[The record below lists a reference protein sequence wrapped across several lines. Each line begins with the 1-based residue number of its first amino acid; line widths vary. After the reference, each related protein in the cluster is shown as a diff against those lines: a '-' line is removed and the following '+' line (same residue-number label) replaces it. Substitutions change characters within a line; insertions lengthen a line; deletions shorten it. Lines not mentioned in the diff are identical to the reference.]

1 MNGKDLMQALNDID
15 ERYIEEALPWS
26 AAVKKERHPV
36 WALAAGLALCLG
48 LGAGAALLFGGPLL
62 TSGDPGPEVTTLEN
76 AATGE
81 ARAAEQEAPEVPIP
95 HLEFAVSDSGIGAS
109 VGGVYAA
116 GEGTQREL
124 TLDELSSLREQPG
137 LSWMGGY
144 YLTGGALFDENG
156 ATLQV
161 MVAGYDPSIV
171 DESLETF
178 PVTESPAFTLVL
190 GKEGESGLPNAIED
204 QLFFLEEPNNT
215 VEGVGVRAAQ
225 FPYQDSYIDPVSGES
240 TQVDSTLYCTGCT
253 LDGASVGLMAI
264 ADGTALT
271 EEEAQ
276 RLAEVAAG
284 YGVHYGLSLEGLSAE
299 PKGKDTPNVNY
310 GDSYH
315 LTVLGPLGSRAPL
328 DFAAY
333 TVETQEEYGSYEE
346 FLQAM
351 EEDFNLG
358 RWPEGFAE
366 GSTNRELTQEEMQS
380 IWGGQL
386 PWQENLPLAGWA
398 VFDPSGDLEGVYLYG
413 ADEGSQEIGSRFL
426 VVLRPGPLN
435 WEALRRRELSYDII
449 QKPNNQ
455 VNGQDVY
462 AVTTALDQFYE
473 DGAGERVDLGDNI
486 TYQASFQK
494 GEDPMTVTVYGYA
507 QGAPG
512 DDPTPEE
519 RQAEALARDEAQALV
534 ETVVGRSLYGPL
546 SLEGIAGGADS
557 APQEEST
564 SSQTESAVS
573 SEIEENESTEGGL
586 NYLDVSFN
594 TSEYIPYMEE
604 QTQLYQHY
612 AEAEQ
617 RGETWSV
624 SRGLEEDELNF
635 LLDQDFLPNQEDFA
649 ILEGGATL
657 DWMEEPLWVELS
669 GFPTQETRS
678 SGISAFTLYL
688 SKGDVPVSEAKYLS
702 TLFPEPNNT
711 LEGVDIYAFRWEEET
726 SLSQFSTPAEGQ
738 PYIPPVYDR
747 DDSVLLALAFQK
759 EDVGV
764 AMTVRCDK
772 WGFASEEEAQDFALS
787 LAKNIITQGV
797 IPMEND
803 MQILSLPE
811 N

>member
-109 VGGVYAA
+109 VGGVYA
-116 GEGTQREL
+116 EGVIQRAL

-137 LSWMGGY
+137 LSWMGDY
-144 YLTGGALFDENG
+144 YLTGTALFDGNG
-156 ATLQV
+156 GTLQV

-178 PVTESPAFTLVL
+178 PVEKTPAFLLAL
-190 GKEGESGLPNAIED
+190 GQEDLPTQIEE
-204 QLFFLEEPNNT
+204 QLAFLGEPNNT

-225 FPYQDSYIDPVSGES
+225 FPYQGGYIDPVSGES
-240 TQVDSTLYCTGCT
+240 TQVDSTLYCTGYT
-253 LDGASVGLMAI
+253 LDGASVGLMAVGG
-264 ADGTALT
+264 DTLT

-276 RLAEVAAG
+276 HLAEVAAG
-284 YGVHYGLSLEGLSAE
+284 YGVYHGLSLEGISAE
-299 PKGKDTPNVNY
+299 PKGNDTPNVNY

-328 DFAAY
+328 DFAPY

-366 GSTNRELTQEEMQS
+366 GSTNRELTQEEIQS

-386 PWQENLPLAGWA
+386 PWAESLPLAGWA
-398 VFDPSGDLEGVYLYG
+398 VFGPSGDLEGVYLYG
-413 ADEGSQEIGSRFL
+413 ADENSQEIGSRFL
-426 VVLRPGPLN
+426 VTLQPGPLD
-435 WEALRRRELSYDII
+435 WEALRLRELSYDII
-449 QKPNNQ
+449 QEPNNQ

-462 AVTTALDQFYE
+462 AVTTALDRFYE
-473 DGAGERVDLGDNI
+473 DDAGERVDLGNHI
-486 TYQASFQK
+486 TYQASFQT
-494 GEDPMTVTVYGYA
+494 DSLAVTVYGYA
-507 QGAPG
+507 QGAAG

-519 RQAEALARDEAQALV
+519 QMAEALARDEAQALV
-534 ETVVGRSLYGPL
+534 ETVTGRSLYGPL

-557 APQEEST
+557 SPFSQEESAA
-564 SSQTESAVS
+564 SSQAESAVP
-573 SEIEENESTEGGL
+573 SEIEENESSEGGL

-594 TSEYIPYMEE
+594 TSEYITYMNE
-604 QTQLYQHY
+604 QTHLYQHY

-617 RGETWSV
+617 RGEPWLG

-635 LLDQDFLPNQEDFA
+635 LLNQDFLPNQEDFA

-678 SGISAFTLYL
+678 TGINAFTLYL
-688 SKGDVPVSEAKYLS
+688 AEGDIPVARAKYLS

-759 EDVGV
+759 EDIGV

-787 LAKNIITQGV
+787 LAENIITQEV
-797 IPMEND
+797 TPMEND
-803 MQILSLPE
+803 MQVLSLPE

>member
-178 PVTESPAFTLVL
+178 PVEKTPAFLLAL
-190 GKEGESGLPNAIED
+190 GQEDLPTQIEE
-204 QLFFLEEPNNT
+204 QLAFLGEPNNT

-225 FPYQDSYIDPVSGES
+225 FPYQGGYIDPVSRES
-240 TQVDSTLYCTGCT
+240 TQVDSTLYCTGYT
-253 LDGASVGLMAI
+253 LDGASVGLMAVGG
-264 ADGTALT
+264 DTLT

-276 RLAEVAAG
+276 HLAEVAAG
-284 YGVHYGLSLEGLSAE
+284 YGVYHGLSLEGISAE

-398 VFDPSGDLEGVYLYG
+398 VFDPAGDLEGVYLYG

-426 VVLRPGPLN
+426 VTLQPGPLD

-449 QKPNNQ
+449 QEPNNQ
-455 VNGQDVY
+455 VNGQNAY

-473 DGAGERVDLGDNI
+473 DDAGERVDLGDHI

-494 GEDPMTVTVYGYA
+494 DSLAVTVYGYA
-507 QGAPG
+507 QGAAG
-512 DDPTPEE
+512 DTPTPEE
-519 RQAEALARDEAQALV
+519 QQAEALARDEAQALV

-564 SSQTESAVS
+564 SSQAESAVS

-657 DWMEEPLWVELS
+657 DSMEEPLWVELS

-678 SGISAFTLYL
+678 TGISAFTLYL
-688 SKGDVPVSEAKYLS
+688 AKGDIPVSRAKYLS

-726 SLSQFSTPAEGQ
+726 NFSQFSTPAEGQ
-738 PYIPPVYDR
+738 PYIPPVYDH
-747 DDSVLLALAFQK
+747 DDSVLFALAFQK
-759 EDVGV
+759 EDIGV

-772 WGFASEEEAQDFALS
+772 WGFASEEEAKDFALS
-787 LAKNIITQGV
+787 LAENIITQEV

-803 MQILSLPE
+803 MQVLSLPE

>member
-95 HLEFAVSDSGIGAS
+95 DLEFAVNDTGIGRAT
-109 VGGVYAA
+109 GGVYAA

-144 YLTGGALFDENG
+144 YLTGGALFHETGD
-156 ATLQV
+156 LMQV
-161 MVAGYDPSIV
+161 WVIGYSPSAV

-413 ADEGSQEIGSRFL
+413 ADENSQEIGSRFL
-426 VVLRPGPLN
+426 VTLQPGPLD
-435 WEALRRRELSYDII
+435 WEALRLRELSYDII
-449 QKPNNQ
+449 QEPNNQ
-455 VNGQDVY
+455 VNGQNVY

-473 DGAGERVDLGDNI
+473 DDAGERVDLGDHI
-486 TYQASFQK
+486 TYQASFQT
-494 GEDPMTVTVYGYA
+494 DSLAVTVYGYA
-507 QGAPG
+507 QGAAG
-512 DDPTPEE
+512 DAPTPEE
-519 RQAEALARDEAQALV
+519 QQAEALARDEAQALV

-564 SSQTESAVS
+564 SSQAESAVP

-678 SGISAFTLYL
+678 TGISAFTLYL
-688 SKGDVPVSEAKYLS
+688 AKGDIPVSRAKYLS

-726 SLSQFSTPAEGQ
+726 NFSQFSTPAEGQ
-738 PYIPPVYDR
+738 PYIPPVYDH
-747 DDSVLLALAFQK
+747 DDSVLFALAFQK
-759 EDVGV
+759 EDIGV

-787 LAKNIITQGV
+787 LAENIITQEV

-803 MQILSLPE
+803 MQVLSLPE

>member
-76 AATGE
+76 AASGE

-95 HLEFAVSDSGIGAS
+95 HLEFAVNDTGIGQGT
-109 VGGVYAA
+109 GGVYA
-116 GEGTQREL
+116 EGVTQREL

-137 LSWMGGY
+137 LSWMGDY
-144 YLTGGALFDENG
+144 YLTGTALFDENG
-156 ATLQV
+156 GTLQV

-178 PVTESPAFTLVL
+178 PVEKTPAFLLAL
-190 GKEGESGLPNAIED
+190 GQEDLPTQIEE
-204 QLFFLEEPNNT
+204 QLAFLGEPNNT

-225 FPYQDSYIDPVSGES
+225 FPYQGGYIDPVSRES
-240 TQVDSTLYCTGCT
+240 TQVDSTLYCTGYT
-253 LDGASVGLMAI
+253 LDGASVGLMAVGG
-264 ADGTALT
+264 DTLT

-276 RLAEVAAG
+276 HLAEVAAG
-284 YGVHYGLSLEGLSAE
+284 YGVYHGLSLEGISAE

-328 DFAAY
+328 DFAPY

-426 VVLRPGPLN
+426 VVLRPGPLD

-473 DGAGERVDLGDNI
+473 DDAGERVDLGDHI
-486 TYQASFQK
+486 VYQASFQK
-494 GEDPMTVTVYGYA
+494 DSLAVTVYGYA
-507 QGAPG
+507 QGAAG

-519 RQAEALARDEAQALV
+519 QTAEALARDKAQALV
-534 ETVVGRSLYGPL
+534 ETVTGRSLYGPL

-669 GFPTQETRS
+669 GSPTQETRS
-678 SGISAFTLYL
+678 TGISAFTLYL
-688 SKGDVPVSEAKYLS
+688 AKGDIPVSRAKYLS

-726 SLSQFSTPAEGQ
+726 NFSQFSTPAEGQ
-738 PYIPPVYDR
+738 PYIPPVYDH
-747 DDSVLLALAFQK
+747 DDSVLFALAFQK
-759 EDVGV
+759 EDIGV

-787 LAKNIITQGV
+787 LAENIITQEV

-803 MQILSLPE
+803 MQVLSLPE

>member
-76 AATGE
+76 AAGE
-81 ARAAEQEAPEVPIP
+81 ARAEQEAPEVPIP
-95 HLEFAVSDSGIGAS
+95 RLEFAVNDTGIGRAT
-109 VGGVYAA
+109 GGVYAA

-144 YLTGGALFDENG
+144 YLTGGALFHETGD
-156 ATLQV
+156 LMQV
-161 MVAGYDPSIV
+161 WVIGYSPSAV

-215 VEGVGVRAAQ
+215 VEGVGVRAAR
-225 FPYQDSYIDPVSGES
+225 SEEEGVYIDPVSGES
-240 TQVDSTLYCTGCT
+240 RSAQVTLYCTGCT

-276 RLAEVAAG
+276 HLAEVAAG
-284 YGVHYGLSLEGLSAE
+284 YGVYHGLSLEDISAE
-299 PKGKDTPNVNY
+299 PKGKDAPNVNY

-328 DFAAY
+328 DFAPY
-333 TVETQEEYGSYEE
+333 TAETQEEYGSYEE

-413 ADEGSQEIGSRFL
+413 ADENSQEIGSRFL
-426 VVLRPGPLN
+426 VTLQPGPLD
-435 WEALRRRELSYDII
+435 WEALRLRELSYDII
-449 QKPNNQ
+449 QEPNNQ
-455 VNGQDVY
+455 VNGQNVY

-473 DGAGERVDLGDNI
+473 DDAGERVDLGDHI
-486 TYQASFQK
+486 TYQASFQT
-494 GEDPMTVTVYGYA
+494 DSLAVTVYGYA
-507 QGAPG
+507 QGAAG
-512 DDPTPEE
+512 DAPTPEE
-519 RQAEALARDEAQALV
+519 QQAEALARDEAQALV

-564 SSQTESAVS
+564 SSQAESAVS

-669 GFPTQETRS
+669 GSPTQETRS
-678 SGISAFTLYL
+678 TGISAFTLYL
-688 SKGDVPVSEAKYLS
+688 AKGDIPVSRAKYLS

-726 SLSQFSTPAEGQ
+726 NFSQFSTPAEGQ
-738 PYIPPVYDR
+738 PYIPPVYDH
-747 DDSVLLALAFQK
+747 DDSVLFALAFQK
-759 EDVGV
+759 EDIGV

-787 LAKNIITQGV
+787 LAENIITQEV

-803 MQILSLPE
+803 MQVLSLPE

>member
-95 HLEFAVSDSGIGAS
+95 DLEFAVNDTGIGRAT
-109 VGGVYAA
+109 GGVYAA

-144 YLTGGALFDENG
+144 YLTGTALFDENG
-156 ATLQV
+156 GTLQV

-190 GKEGESGLPNAIED
+190 GKEGESGLSNAIED

-215 VEGVGVRAAQ
+215 VEGVGVRAAR
-225 FPYQDSYIDPVSGES
+225 SEEEGVYIDPVSGES
-240 TQVDSTLYCTGCT
+240 RSAQVTLYCTGCT

-299 PKGKDTPNVNY
+299 PKGKDAPNVNY

-426 VVLRPGPLN
+426 VVLRPGPLD

-455 VNGQDVY
+455 VNGQNVY

-473 DGAGERVDLGDNI
+473 DDAGERVDLGDHI
-486 TYQASFQK
+486 TYQASFQT
-494 GEDPMTVTVYGYA
+494 DSLAVTVYGYA
-507 QGAPG
+507 QGAAG
-512 DDPTPEE
+512 DAPTPEE
-519 RQAEALARDEAQALV
+519 QQAEALARDEAQALV

-657 DWMEEPLWVELS
+657 DSMEEPLWVELS

-678 SGISAFTLYL
+678 TGISAFTLYL
-688 SKGDVPVSEAKYLS
+688 AKGDIPVSRAKYLS

-726 SLSQFSTPAEGQ
+726 NFSQFSTPAEGQ
-738 PYIPPVYDR
+738 PYIPPVYDH
-747 DDSVLLALAFQK
+747 DDSVLFALAFQK
-759 EDVGV
+759 EDIGV

-772 WGFASEEEAQDFALS
+772 WGFASEEEAKDFALS
-787 LAKNIITQGV
+787 LAENIITQEV

-803 MQILSLPE
+803 MQALSLPE

>member
-81 ARAAEQEAPEVPIP
+81 VRAAEQEAPEVPIP
-95 HLEFAVSDSGIGAS
+95 HLEFAVSDSGIGAAL
-109 VGGVYAA
+109 GGVYA
-116 GEGTQREL
+116 EGVIQRAL
-124 TLDELSSLREQPG
+124 TLDELSSLRDQPG
-137 LSWMGGY
+137 LSWMGDY
-144 YLTGGALFDENG
+144 YLTGTALFDENG
-156 ATLQV
+156 GTLQV

-178 PVTESPAFTLVL
+178 PVEKTPAFLLAL
-190 GKEGESGLPNAIED
+190 GQEDLPTQIEE
-204 QLFFLEEPNNT
+204 QLAFLGEPNNT
-215 VEGVGVRAAQ
+215 MEGVGVRAAR
-225 FPYQDSYIDPVSGES
+225 SEEEGVYIDPVSGES
-240 TQVDSTLYCTGCT
+240 RSAQVTLYCTGYT

-284 YGVHYGLSLEGLSAE
+284 YGVHYGLSLEGISAE
-299 PKGKDTPNVNY
+299 PKGKDAPNVNY

-455 VNGQDVY
+455 VNGQNVY

-473 DGAGERVDLGDNI
+473 DDAGERVDLGDHI
-486 TYQASFQK
+486 TYQASFQT
-494 GEDPMTVTVYGYA
+494 DSLAVTVYGYA

-564 SSQTESAVS
+564 SSQAESAVS

-678 SGISAFTLYL
+678 TGISAFTLYL
-688 SKGDVPVSEAKYLS
+688 AKGDIPVSRAKYLS

-726 SLSQFSTPAEGQ
+726 NFSQFSTPAEGQ
-738 PYIPPVYDR
+738 PYIPPVYDH
-747 DDSVLLALAFQK
+747 DDSVLFALAFQK
-759 EDVGV
+759 EDIGV

-787 LAKNIITQGV
+787 LAENIITQEV

-803 MQILSLPE
+803 MQVLSLPE

>member
-76 AATGE
+76 AAGE
-81 ARAAEQEAPEVPIP
+81 ARAEQEAPEVPIP
-95 HLEFAVSDSGIGAS
+95 DLEFAVNDTGIGRAT
-109 VGGVYAA
+109 GGVYAA

-144 YLTGGALFDENG
+144 YLTGGALFHETGD
-156 ATLQV
+156 LMQV
-161 MVAGYDPSIV
+161 WVIGYSPSAV

-215 VEGVGVRAAQ
+215 VEGVGVRAAR
-225 FPYQDSYIDPVSGES
+225 SEEEGVYIDPVSGES
-240 TQVDSTLYCTGCT
+240 RSAQVTLYCTGCT

-276 RLAEVAAG
+276 HLAEVAAG
-284 YGVHYGLSLEGLSAE
+284 YGVYHGLSLEDISAE
-299 PKGKDTPNVNY
+299 PKGKDAPNVNY

-328 DFAAY
+328 DFAPY

-426 VVLRPGPLN
+426 VVLRPGPLD

-473 DGAGERVDLGDNI
+473 DGAGERVDLGDHI
-486 TYQASFQK
+486 VYQASFQT
-494 GEDPMTVTVYGYA
+494 DSLAVTVYGYA
-507 QGAPG
+507 QGAAG
-512 DDPTPEE
+512 DTPTPEE
-519 RQAEALARDEAQALV
+519 QTAEALARDEAQALV

-678 SGISAFTLYL
+678 TGISAFTLYL
-688 SKGDVPVSEAKYLS
+688 AKGDIPVSRAKYLS

-726 SLSQFSTPAEGQ
+726 NFSQFSTPAEGQ
-738 PYIPPVYDR
+738 PYIPPVYDH
-747 DDSVLLALAFQK
+747 DDSVLFALAFQK
-759 EDVGV
+759 EDIGV

-787 LAKNIITQGV
+787 LAENIITQEV

-803 MQILSLPE
+803 MQVLSLPE

>member
-48 LGAGAALLFGGPLL
+48 LGAGAALVFGGPLL

-81 ARAAEQEAPEVPIP
+81 ARAEQEAPEVPIP

-144 YLTGGALFDENG
+144 YLTGTALFDENG
-156 ATLQV
+156 GTLQV

-225 FPYQDSYIDPVSGES
+225 FPYQGGYIDPVSGE
-240 TQVDSTLYCTGCT
+240 TIQVDSTLYCTGYT
-253 LDGASVGLMAI
+253 LDGANVGLMAVGG
-264 ADGTALT
+264 DTLT

-276 RLAEVAAG
+276 HLAEVAAG
-284 YGVHYGLSLEGLSAE
+284 YGVYHGLSLEGISAE

-315 LTVLGPLGSRAPL
+315 LTVLAPL
-328 DFAAY
+328 D
-333 TVETQEEYGSYEE
+333 
-346 FLQAM
+346 
-351 EEDFNLG
+351 
-358 RWPEGFAE
+358 
-366 GSTNRELTQEEMQS
+366 
-380 IWGGQL
+380 I
-386 PWQENLPLAGWA
+386 
-398 VFDPSGDLEGVYLYG
+398 
-413 ADEGSQEIGSRFL
+413 
-426 VVLRPGPLN
+426 
-435 WEALRRRELSYDII
+435 
-449 QKPNNQ
+449 
-455 VNGQDVY
+455 
-462 AVTTALDQFYE
+462 
-473 DGAGERVDLGDNI
+473 
-486 TYQASFQK
+486 
-494 GEDPMTVTVYGYA
+494 
-507 QGAPG
+507 
-512 DDPTPEE
+512 
-519 RQAEALARDEAQALV
+519 
-534 ETVVGRSLYGPL
+534 
-546 SLEGIAGGADS
+546 
-557 APQEEST
+557 PQEEST

-669 GFPTQETRS
+669 GFPTQATRS

-711 LEGVDIYAFRWEEET
+711 LEGVDIYAFRWEEAVSYHVFT
-726 SLSQFSTPAEGQ
+726 DYTTDYPYPHPTPFH
-738 PYIPPVYDR
+738 
-747 DDSVLLALAFQK
+747 DSDQSVEFGLAFQK
-759 EDVGV
+759 EDIGV

-772 WGFASEEEAQDFALS
+772 WGFASEEEAKDFALS
-787 LAKNIITQGV
+787 LAENIITQEV

-803 MQILSLPE
+803 MQVLSLPE

>member
-48 LGAGAALLFGGPLL
+48 LGAGAALLFGGSLL

-109 VGGVYAA
+109 VGGVYA
-116 GEGTQREL
+116 EGVIQRAL

-137 LSWMGGY
+137 LSWMGDY
-144 YLTGGALFDENG
+144 YLTGTALFDENG

-178 PVTESPAFTLVL
+178 PVEKIPAFLLAL
-190 GKEGESGLPNAIED
+190 GQEDLPTQIEE
-204 QLFFLEEPNNT
+204 QLAFLEEPNNT
-215 VEGVGVRAAQ
+215 VEGVGVRAAR
-225 FPYQDSYIDPVSGES
+225 SEEEGVYIDPVSGES
-240 TQVDSTLYCTGCT
+240 RSAQVTLYCTGCT

-284 YGVHYGLSLEGLSAE
+284 YGVHYGLSLEGISAE
-299 PKGKDTPNVNY
+299 PKGSDAPNVNY

-426 VVLRPGPLN
+426 VVLRPGPLD

-473 DGAGERVDLGDNI
+473 DGAGEQVDLGDHI

-494 GEDPMTVTVYGYA
+494 DSLAVTVYGYA
-507 QGAPG
+507 QGAAG

-519 RQAEALARDEAQALV
+519 QTAEALARDKAQALV

-711 LEGVDIYAFRWEEET
+711 LEGVDIYAFRWEEAVSYHVFT
-726 SLSQFSTPAEGQ
+726 DYTTDYPYPHPTPFH
-738 PYIPPVYDR
+738 
-747 DDSVLLALAFQK
+747 DSDQSVEFGLAFQK
-759 EDVGV
+759 EDIGV

-772 WGFASEEEAQDFALS
+772 WGFASEEEAKDFALS
-787 LAKNIITQGV
+787 LAENIITQEV

-803 MQILSLPE
+803 MQVLSLPE

>member
-95 HLEFAVSDSGIGAS
+95 HLEFAVNDTGIGQGT
-109 VGGVYAA
+109 GGVYA
-116 GEGTQREL
+116 EGVTQREL

-178 PVTESPAFTLVL
+178 PVEKTPAFLLAL
-190 GKEGESGLPNAIED
+190 GQEDLPTQIEE
-204 QLFFLEEPNNT
+204 QLAFLGEPNNT

-426 VVLRPGPLN
+426 VVLRPGPLD

-449 QKPNNQ
+449 QEPNNQ
-455 VNGQDVY
+455 VNGQNVY

-473 DGAGERVDLGDNI
+473 EDAGERVDLGDHI

-494 GEDPMTVTVYGYA
+494 DSLAVTVYGYA
-507 QGAPG
+507 QGAAG
-512 DDPTPEE
+512 DAPTPEE
-519 RQAEALARDEAQALV
+519 QQAEALARDEAQALV

-678 SGISAFTLYL
+678 TGISAFTLYL
-688 SKGDVPVSEAKYLS
+688 AKGDIPVSRAKYLS

-726 SLSQFSTPAEGQ
+726 NFSQFSTPAEGQ
-738 PYIPPVYDR
+738 PYIPPVYDH
-747 DDSVLLALAFQK
+747 DDSVLFALAFQK
-759 EDVGV
+759 EDIGV

-787 LAKNIITQGV
+787 LAENIITQEV

-803 MQILSLPE
+803 MQVLSLPE

>member
-109 VGGVYAA
+109 VGGVYA
-116 GEGTQREL
+116 EGVIQRAL

-137 LSWMGGY
+137 LSWMGDY
-144 YLTGGALFDENG
+144 YLTGTALFDENG

-178 PVTESPAFTLVL
+178 PVEKIPAFLLAL
-190 GKEGESGLPNAIED
+190 GQEDLPTQIEE
-204 QLFFLEEPNNT
+204 QLAFLEEPNNT

-426 VVLRPGPLN
+426 VVLRPGPLD

-473 DGAGERVDLGDNI
+473 DDAGERADLGDHI
-486 TYQASFQK
+486 TYQASFQT
-494 GEDPMTVTVYGYA
+494 DSLAVTVYGYA
-507 QGAPG
+507 QGAAG
-512 DDPTPEE
+512 DAPTPEE
-519 RQAEALARDEAQALV
+519 QQAEALARDKAQALV
-534 ETVVGRSLYGPL
+534 ETVTGRSLYGPL
-546 SLEGIAGGADS
+546 SLEGIAGGGLPS
-557 APQEEST
+557 LSQEEST
-564 SSQTESAVS
+564 SSQPESAVS

-617 RGETWSV
+617 RRETWSV

-711 LEGVDIYAFRWEEET
+711 LEGVDIYAFRWEEAVSYHVFT
-726 SLSQFSTPAEGQ
+726 DYTTDYPYPHPTPFH
-738 PYIPPVYDR
+738 
-747 DDSVLLALAFQK
+747 DSDQSVEFGLAFQK
-759 EDVGV
+759 EDIGV

-772 WGFASEEEAQDFALS
+772 WGFASEEEAKDFALS
-787 LAKNIITQGV
+787 LAENIITQEV

-803 MQILSLPE
+803 MQVLSLPE

>member
-62 TSGDPGPEVTTLEN
+62 ASGDPGPETTTLEN

-109 VGGVYAA
+109 VGGVYA
-116 GEGTQREL
+116 EGVIQRAL

-137 LSWMGGY
+137 LSWMGDY
-144 YLTGGALFDENG
+144 YLTGTALFDENG

-178 PVTESPAFTLVL
+178 PVEKIPAFLLAL
-190 GKEGESGLPNAIED
+190 GQEDLPTQIEE
-204 QLFFLEEPNNT
+204 QLAFLEEPNNT
-215 VEGVGVRAAQ
+215 VEGVGVRAAR
-225 FPYQDSYIDPVSGES
+225 SEEEGVYIDPVSGES
-240 TQVDSTLYCTGCT
+240 RSAQVTLYCTGCT

-284 YGVHYGLSLEGLSAE
+284 YGVHYGLSLEGISAE
-299 PKGKDTPNVNY
+299 PKGKDAPNVNY

-328 DFAAY
+328 DFAPY
-333 TVETQEEYGSYEE
+333 TAETQEEYGSYEE

-413 ADEGSQEIGSRFL
+413 ADENSQEIGSRFL
-426 VVLRPGPLN
+426 VTLQPGPLD
-435 WEALRRRELSYDII
+435 WEALRLRELSYDII
-449 QKPNNQ
+449 QEPNNQ
-455 VNGQDVY
+455 VNGQNVY

-473 DGAGERVDLGDNI
+473 DDAGERVDLGDHI
-486 TYQASFQK
+486 TYQASFQT
-494 GEDPMTVTVYGYA
+494 DSLAVTVYGYA
-507 QGAPG
+507 QGAAG
-512 DDPTPEE
+512 DAPTPEE
-519 RQAEALARDEAQALV
+519 QQAEALARDEAQALV

-564 SSQTESAVS
+564 SSQAESAVS

-711 LEGVDIYAFRWEEET
+711 LEGVDIYAFRWEEAVSYHVFT
-726 SLSQFSTPAEGQ
+726 DYTTDYPYPHPTPFH
-738 PYIPPVYDR
+738 
-747 DDSVLLALAFQK
+747 DSDQSVEFGLAFQK
-759 EDVGV
+759 EDIGV

-787 LAKNIITQGV
+787 LAENIITQEV

-803 MQILSLPE
+803 MQVLSLPE

>member
-81 ARAAEQEAPEVPIP
+81 VRAAEQEAPEVPIP
-95 HLEFAVSDSGIGAS
+95 DLEFAVNDTGIGRAT
-109 VGGVYAA
+109 GGVYAA

-144 YLTGGALFDENG
+144 YLTGTALFDENG
-156 ATLQV
+156 GTLQV

-215 VEGVGVRAAQ
+215 VEGVGVRAAR
-225 FPYQDSYIDPVSGES
+225 SEEEGVYIDPVSGES
-240 TQVDSTLYCTGCT
+240 RSAQVTLYCTGCT

-299 PKGKDTPNVNY
+299 PKGKDAPNVNY

-426 VVLRPGPLN
+426 VVLRPGPLD

-473 DGAGERVDLGDNI
+473 DDAGERVDLGDHI
-486 TYQASFQK
+486 TYQASFQT
-494 GEDPMTVTVYGYA
+494 DSLAVTVYGYA
-507 QGAPG
+507 QGAAG
-512 DDPTPEE
+512 DAPTPEE
-519 RQAEALARDEAQALV
+519 QQAEALARDEAQALV

-617 RGETWSV
+617 RGEPWLG

-669 GFPTQETRS
+669 GFTTQETRS
-678 SGISAFTLYL
+678 TGINAFTLYL
-688 SKGDVPVSEAKYLS
+688 SKGDIPVARAKYLS

-787 LAKNIITQGV
+787 LAENIITQEV

>member
-95 HLEFAVSDSGIGAS
+95 DLEFAVNDTGIGRAT
-109 VGGVYAA
+109 GGVYAA

-144 YLTGGALFDENG
+144 YLTGTALFDENG

-178 PVTESPAFTLVL
+178 PVEKIPAFLLAL
-190 GKEGESGLPNAIED
+190 GQEDLPTQIEE
-204 QLFFLEEPNNT
+204 QLAFLEEPNNT

-299 PKGKDTPNVNY
+299 PKGKDAPNVNY

-426 VVLRPGPLN
+426 VVLRPGPLD

-455 VNGQDVY
+455 VNGQNVY

-473 DGAGERVDLGDNI
+473 DDAGERVDLGDHI
-486 TYQASFQK
+486 TYQASFQT
-494 GEDPMTVTVYGYA
+494 DSLAVTVYGYA
-507 QGAPG
+507 QGAAG
-512 DDPTPEE
+512 DAPTPEE
-519 RQAEALARDEAQALV
+519 QQAEALARDEAQALV

-657 DWMEEPLWVELS
+657 DSMEEPLWVELS

-678 SGISAFTLYL
+678 TGISAFTLYL
-688 SKGDVPVSEAKYLS
+688 AKGDIPVSRAKYLS

-726 SLSQFSTPAEGQ
+726 NFSQFSTPAEGQ
-738 PYIPPVYDR
+738 PYIPPVYDH
-747 DDSVLLALAFQK
+747 DDSVLFALAFQK
-759 EDVGV
+759 EDIGV

-787 LAKNIITQGV
+787 LAENIITQEV

-803 MQILSLPE
+803 MQVLSLPE

>member
-95 HLEFAVSDSGIGAS
+95 HLEFAVNDTGIGRAT
-109 VGGVYAA
+109 GGVYAA

-144 YLTGGALFDENG
+144 YLTGGALFHETGD
-156 ATLQV
+156 LMQV
-161 MVAGYDPSIV
+161 WVIGYSPSAV

-426 VVLRPGPLN
+426 VVLRPGPLD

-473 DGAGERVDLGDNI
+473 DGAGERVDLGDHI
-486 TYQASFQK
+486 VYQASFQK
-494 GEDPMTVTVYGYA
+494 DSLAVTVYGYA
-507 QGAPG
+507 QGAAG

-519 RQAEALARDEAQALV
+519 QTAEALARDKAQALV
-534 ETVVGRSLYGPL
+534 ETVTGRSLYGPL
-546 SLEGIAGGADS
+546 SLEGIAGGGLPS
-557 APQEEST
+557 LSQEESS
-564 SSQTESAVS
+564 SSQAESGAP

-586 NYLDVSFN
+586 DYLDVSFN
-594 TSEYIPYMEE
+594 TSEYIAYMNE
-604 QTQLYQHY
+604 QTHLYQHY

-617 RGETWSV
+617 RGEPWLG

-635 LLDQDFLPNQEDFA
+635 LLDQEFLPNQEDFT
-649 ILEGGATL
+649 ILVGGATL

-669 GFPTQETRS
+669 GSPTQETRS
-678 SGISAFTLYL
+678 TGISAFTLYL
-688 SKGDVPVSEAKYLS
+688 AKGDIPVSRAKYLS

-726 SLSQFSTPAEGQ
+726 NFSQFSTPAEGQ
-738 PYIPPVYDR
+738 PYIPPVYDH
-747 DDSVLLALAFQK
+747 DDSVLFALAFQK
-759 EDVGV
+759 EDIGV

-772 WGFASEEEAQDFALS
+772 WGFASEEEAKDFALS
-787 LAKNIITQGV
+787 LAENIITQEV

-803 MQILSLPE
+803 MQVLSLPE

>member
-95 HLEFAVSDSGIGAS
+95 HLEFAVNDTGIGQGT
-109 VGGVYAA
+109 GGVYA
-116 GEGTQREL
+116 EGVTQREL

-144 YLTGGALFDENG
+144 YLTGGALFHETGD
-156 ATLQV
+156 LMQV
-161 MVAGYDPSIV
+161 WVIGYSPSAV

-215 VEGVGVRAAQ
+215 VEGVGVRAAR
-225 FPYQDSYIDPVSGES
+225 SEEEGVYIDPVSGES
-240 TQVDSTLYCTGCT
+240 RSAQVTLYCTGYT
-253 LDGASVGLMAI
+253 LDGTSVGLMAI

-426 VVLRPGPLN
+426 VTLQPGPLD
-435 WEALRRRELSYDII
+435 WEALRLRELSYDII
-449 QKPNNQ
+449 QEPNNQ
-455 VNGQDVY
+455 VNGQNVY
-462 AVTTALDQFYE
+462 AVTTALGQFYE
-473 DGAGERVDLGDNI
+473 DDAGEREDLGDHI

-546 SLEGIAGGADS
+546 SLEGISGGADS

-726 SLSQFSTPAEGQ
+726 NFSQFSTPAEGQ
-738 PYIPPVYDR
+738 PYIPPVYDH
-747 DDSVLLALAFQK
+747 DDSVLFALAFQK
-759 EDVGV
+759 EDIGV

-772 WGFASEEEAQDFALS
+772 WGFASEEEAKDFALS
-787 LAKNIITQGV
+787 LAENIITQEV

-803 MQILSLPE
+803 MQVLSLPE

>member
-15 ERYIEEALPWS
+15 GRYIEEALPWS

-62 TSGDPGPEVTTLEN
+62 TSGDPGPETTTLEN

-95 HLEFAVSDSGIGAS
+95 HLEFAVNDTGIGRAT
-109 VGGVYAA
+109 GGVYA
-116 GEGTQREL
+116 EGVTQREL

-137 LSWMGGY
+137 LSWMGDY
-144 YLTGGALFDENG
+144 YLTGTALFDENG
-156 ATLQV
+156 GTLQV

-190 GKEGESGLPNAIED
+190 GKEGESGLSNAIED

-215 VEGVGVRAAQ
+215 VEGVGVRAAR
-225 FPYQDSYIDPVSGES
+225 SEEEGVYIDPVSGES
-240 TQVDSTLYCTGCT
+240 RSAQVTLYCTGCT

-315 LTVLGPLGSRAPL
+315 LTLLGPLGSRAPL

-426 VVLRPGPLN
+426 VVLRPGPLD

-473 DGAGERVDLGDNI
+473 DGAGERVDLGDHI
-486 TYQASFQK
+486 VYQASFQT
-494 GEDPMTVTVYGYA
+494 DSLAVTVYGYA
-507 QGAPG
+507 QGAAG
-512 DDPTPEE
+512 DTPTPEE
-519 RQAEALARDEAQALV
+519 QTAEALARDEAQALV

-546 SLEGIAGGADS
+546 SLEGIVGGADS

-657 DWMEEPLWVELS
+657 DSMEEPLWVELS

-678 SGISAFTLYL
+678 TGISAFTLYL
-688 SKGDVPVSEAKYLS
+688 AKGDIPVSRAKYLS

-726 SLSQFSTPAEGQ
+726 NFSQFSTPAEGQ
-738 PYIPPVYDR
+738 PYIPPVYDH
-747 DDSVLLALAFQK
+747 DDSVLFALAFQK
-759 EDVGV
+759 EDIGV

-772 WGFASEEEAQDFALS
+772 WGFASEEEAKDFALS
-787 LAKNIITQGV
+787 LAENIITQEV

-803 MQILSLPE
+803 MQVLSLPE

>member
-95 HLEFAVSDSGIGAS
+95 HLEFAVNDTGIGQGT
-109 VGGVYAA
+109 GGVYA
-116 GEGTQREL
+116 EGVTQREL

-137 LSWMGGY
+137 LSWMGDY
-144 YLTGGALFDENG
+144 YLTGTALFDENG

-178 PVTESPAFTLVL
+178 PVGKTPAFLLAL
-190 GKEGESGLPNAIED
+190 GEEDLPTQIED

-284 YGVHYGLSLEGLSAE
+284 YGVYHGLSLEGLSAE

-426 VVLRPGPLN
+426 VVLRPGPLD

-449 QKPNNQ
+449 QEPNNQ
-455 VNGQDVY
+455 VNGQNVY

-473 DGAGERVDLGDNI
+473 EDAGERVDLGDHI

-494 GEDPMTVTVYGYA
+494 DSLAVTVYGYA
-507 QGAPG
+507 QGAAG
-512 DDPTPEE
+512 DAPTPEE
-519 RQAEALARDEAQALV
+519 QQAEALARDEAQALV

-564 SSQTESAVS
+564 SSQAESAVS

-711 LEGVDIYAFRWEEET
+711 LEGVDIYAFRWEEAVSYHVFT
-726 SLSQFSTPAEGQ
+726 DYTTDYPYPHPTPFH
-738 PYIPPVYDR
+738 
-747 DDSVLLALAFQK
+747 DSDQSVELGLAFQK
-759 EDVGV
+759 EDIGV

-787 LAKNIITQGV
+787 LAENIITQEV

-803 MQILSLPE
+803 MQVLSLPE

>member
-76 AATGE
+76 AAGE
-81 ARAAEQEAPEVPIP
+81 ARAEQEAPEVPIP
-95 HLEFAVSDSGIGAS
+95 RLEFAVNDTGIGRAT
-109 VGGVYAA
+109 GGVYAA

-144 YLTGGALFDENG
+144 YLTGGALFHETGD
-156 ATLQV
+156 LMQV
-161 MVAGYDPSIV
+161 WVIGYSPSAV

-215 VEGVGVRAAQ
+215 VEGVGVRAAR
-225 FPYQDSYIDPVSGES
+225 SEEEGVYIDPVSGES
-240 TQVDSTLYCTGCT
+240 RSAQVTLYCTGCT

-276 RLAEVAAG
+276 HLAEVAAG
-284 YGVHYGLSLEGLSAE
+284 YGVYHGLSLEDISAE
-299 PKGKDTPNVNY
+299 PKGKDAPNVNY

-328 DFAAY
+328 DFAPY

-426 VVLRPGPLN
+426 VVLRPGPLD

-473 DGAGERVDLGDNI
+473 DGAGERVDLGDHI
-486 TYQASFQK
+486 VYQASFQT
-494 GEDPMTVTVYGYA
+494 DSLAVTVYGYA
-507 QGAPG
+507 QGAAG
-512 DDPTPEE
+512 DTPTPEE
-519 RQAEALARDEAQALV
+519 QTAEALARDEAQALV

-678 SGISAFTLYL
+678 TGISAFTLYL
-688 SKGDVPVSEAKYLS
+688 AKGDIPVSRAKYLS

-726 SLSQFSTPAEGQ
+726 NFSQFSTPAEGQ
-738 PYIPPVYDR
+738 PYIPPVYDH
-747 DDSVLLALAFQK
+747 DDSVLFALAFQK
-759 EDVGV
+759 EDIGV

-787 LAKNIITQGV
+787 LAENIITQEV

-803 MQILSLPE
+803 MQVLSLPE

>member
-95 HLEFAVSDSGIGAS
+95 HLEFAVNDTGIGQGT
-109 VGGVYAA
+109 GGVYA
-116 GEGTQREL
+116 EGVTQREL

-144 YLTGGALFDENG
+144 YLTGGALFHETGD
-156 ATLQV
+156 LMQV
-161 MVAGYDPSIV
+161 WVIGYSPSAV

-366 GSTNRELTQEEMQS
+366 GSTNWELTQEEMQS

-426 VVLRPGPLN
+426 VVLRPGPLD
-435 WEALRRRELSYDII
+435 WEALRLRELSYDII
-449 QKPNNQ
+449 QEPNNQ
-455 VNGQDVY
+455 VNGQNVY

-473 DGAGERVDLGDNI
+473 DDAGEGVDLGDHI
-486 TYQASFQK
+486 TYQASFQT
-494 GEDPMTVTVYGYA
+494 DSLAVTVYGYA
-507 QGAPG
+507 QGAAG
-512 DDPTPEE
+512 DTPTPEE
-519 RQAEALARDEAQALV
+519 QQAEALARDEAQALV

-564 SSQTESAVS
+564 SSQAESAVS

-678 SGISAFTLYL
+678 TGISAFTLYL
-688 SKGDVPVSEAKYLS
+688 AKGDIPVSRAKYLS

-726 SLSQFSTPAEGQ
+726 NFSQFSTPAEGQ
-738 PYIPPVYDR
+738 PYIPPVYDH
-747 DDSVLLALAFQK
+747 DDSVLFALAFQK
-759 EDVGV
+759 EDIGV

-787 LAKNIITQGV
+787 LAENIITQEV

-803 MQILSLPE
+803 MQVLSLPE

>member
-95 HLEFAVSDSGIGAS
+95 DLEFAVNDTGIGRAT
-109 VGGVYAA
+109 GGVYAA

-144 YLTGGALFDENG
+144 YLTGTALFDENG
-156 ATLQV
+156 GTLQV

-215 VEGVGVRAAQ
+215 VEGVGVRAAR
-225 FPYQDSYIDPVSGES
+225 SEEEGVYIDPVSGES
-240 TQVDSTLYCTGCT
+240 RSAQVTLYCTGCT

-315 LTVLGPLGSRAPL
+315 LTLLGPLGSRAPL

-413 ADEGSQEIGSRFL
+413 ADENSQEIGSRFL
-426 VVLRPGPLN
+426 VVLRPGPLD
-435 WEALRRRELSYDII
+435 WEALRLRELSYDII
-449 QKPNNQ
+449 QEPNNQ
-455 VNGQDVY
+455 VNGQNVY

-473 DGAGERVDLGDNI
+473 DDAGERVDLGDHI
-486 TYQASFQK
+486 TYQASFQT
-494 GEDPMTVTVYGYA
+494 DSLAVTVYGYA
-507 QGAPG
+507 QGAAG
-512 DDPTPEE
+512 DAPTPEE
-519 RQAEALARDEAQALV
+519 QQAEALARDEAQALV

-564 SSQTESAVS
+564 SSQAESAVS

-678 SGISAFTLYL
+678 TGISAFTLYL
-688 SKGDVPVSEAKYLS
+688 AKGDIPVSRAKYLS

-726 SLSQFSTPAEGQ
+726 NFSQFSTPAEGQ
-738 PYIPPVYDR
+738 PYIPPVYDH
-747 DDSVLLALAFQK
+747 DDSVLFALAFQK
-759 EDVGV
+759 EDIGV

-787 LAKNIITQGV
+787 LAENIITQEV

-803 MQILSLPE
+803 MQVLSLPE

>member
-95 HLEFAVSDSGIGAS
+95 HLEFAVNDTGIGQGT
-109 VGGVYAA
+109 GGVYA
-116 GEGTQREL
+116 EGVTQREL

-137 LSWMGGY
+137 LSWMGDY
-144 YLTGGALFDENG
+144 YLTGTALFDENG
-156 ATLQV
+156 GTLQV

-178 PVTESPAFTLVL
+178 PVEKTPAFLLAL
-190 GKEGESGLPNAIED
+190 GQEDLPTQIEE
-204 QLFFLEEPNNT
+204 QLAFLEEPNNT

-284 YGVHYGLSLEGLSAE
+284 YGVNYGLSLEGLSAE

-426 VVLRPGPLN
+426 VVLRPGPLD

-449 QKPNNQ
+449 QEPNNQ
-455 VNGQDVY
+455 VNGQNVY
-462 AVTTALDQFYE
+462 AVTTAPDQFYE
-473 DGAGERVDLGDNI
+473 EDAGERVDLGDHI
-486 TYQASFQK
+486 TYQASFQT
-494 GEDPMTVTVYGYA
+494 DSLAVTVYGYA
-507 QGAPG
+507 QGAAG
-512 DDPTPEE
+512 DAPTPEE
-519 RQAEALARDEAQALV
+519 QQAEALARDEAQALV

-669 GFPTQETRS
+669 GFPTQATRS

-711 LEGVDIYAFRWEEET
+711 LEGVDIYAFRWEEAVSYHVFT
-726 SLSQFSTPAEGQ
+726 DYTTDYPYPHPTPFH
-738 PYIPPVYDR
+738 
-747 DDSVLLALAFQK
+747 DSDQSVEFGLAFQK
-759 EDVGV
+759 EDIGV

-772 WGFASEEEAQDFALS
+772 WGFASEEEAKDFALS
-787 LAKNIITQGV
+787 LAENIITQEV

-803 MQILSLPE
+803 MQVLSLPE

>member
-95 HLEFAVSDSGIGAS
+95 HLEFAVNDTGIGQGT
-109 VGGVYAA
+109 GGVYA
-116 GEGTQREL
+116 EGVTQREL

-137 LSWMGGY
+137 LSWMGDY
-144 YLTGGALFDENG
+144 YLTGTALFDENG

-178 PVTESPAFTLVL
+178 PVGKTPAFLLAL
-190 GKEGESGLPNAIED
+190 GEEDLPTQIED

-215 VEGVGVRAAQ
+215 VEGVGVRAAR
-225 FPYQDSYIDPVSGES
+225 SEEEGVYIDPVSGES
-240 TQVDSTLYCTGCT
+240 RSAQVTLYCTGCT

-299 PKGKDTPNVNY
+299 PKGKDAPNVNY

-426 VVLRPGPLN
+426 VVLRPGPLD

-473 DGAGERVDLGDNI
+473 DDAGERVDLGDHI
-486 TYQASFQK
+486 TYQASFQT
-494 GEDPMTVTVYGYA
+494 DSLAVTVYGYA
-507 QGAPG
+507 QGAAG
-512 DDPTPEE
+512 DAPTPEE
-519 RQAEALARDEAQALV
+519 QQAEALARDEAQALV

-564 SSQTESAVS
+564 SSQAESAVS

-678 SGISAFTLYL
+678 TGISAFTLYL
-688 SKGDVPVSEAKYLS
+688 AKGDIPVSRAKYLS

-726 SLSQFSTPAEGQ
+726 NFSQFSTPAEGQ
-738 PYIPPVYDR
+738 PYIPPVYDH
-747 DDSVLLALAFQK
+747 DDSVLFALAFQK
-759 EDVGV
+759 EDIGV

-787 LAKNIITQGV
+787 LAENIITQEV

-803 MQILSLPE
+803 MQVLSLPE

>member
-95 HLEFAVSDSGIGAS
+95 HLEFAVNDTGIGQGT
-109 VGGVYAA
+109 GGVYA
-116 GEGTQREL
+116 EGVTQREL

-144 YLTGGALFDENG
+144 YLTGTALFDENG
-156 ATLQV
+156 GTLQV

-215 VEGVGVRAAQ
+215 VEGVGVRAAR
-225 FPYQDSYIDPVSGES
+225 SEEEGVYIDPVSGES
-240 TQVDSTLYCTGCT
+240 RSAQVTLYCTGCT

-299 PKGKDTPNVNY
+299 PKGKDAPNVNY

-426 VVLRPGPLN
+426 VVLRPGPLD

-473 DGAGERVDLGDNI
+473 DDAGERVDLGDHI
-486 TYQASFQK
+486 TYQASFQT
-494 GEDPMTVTVYGYA
+494 DSLAVTVYGYA
-507 QGAPG
+507 QGAAG
-512 DDPTPEE
+512 DAPTPEE
-519 RQAEALARDEAQALV
+519 QQAEALARDAAQALV

-564 SSQTESAVS
+564 SSQAESAVS

-678 SGISAFTLYL
+678 TGISAFTLYL
-688 SKGDVPVSEAKYLS
+688 AKGDIPVSRAKYLS

-726 SLSQFSTPAEGQ
+726 NFSQFSTPAEGQ
-738 PYIPPVYDR
+738 PYIPPVYDH
-747 DDSVLLALAFQK
+747 DDSVLFALAFQK
-759 EDVGV
+759 EDIGV

-787 LAKNIITQGV
+787 LAENIITQEV

-803 MQILSLPE
+803 MQVLSLPE

>member
-95 HLEFAVSDSGIGAS
+95 DLEFAVNDTGIGRAT
-109 VGGVYAA
+109 GGVYAA

-144 YLTGGALFDENG
+144 YLTGTALFDENG
-156 ATLQV
+156 GTLQV

-178 PVTESPAFTLVL
+178 PVEKTPAFLLAL
-190 GKEGESGLPNAIED
+190 GQEDLPTQIEE
-204 QLFFLEEPNNT
+204 QLAFLGEPNNT

-225 FPYQDSYIDPVSGES
+225 FPYQGGYIDPVSGET
-240 TQVDSTLYCTGCT
+240 TQVDSTLYCTGYT
-253 LDGASVGLMAI
+253 LDGASVGLMAVGG
-264 ADGTALT
+264 DTLT

-276 RLAEVAAG
+276 HLAEVAAG
-284 YGVHYGLSLEGLSAE
+284 YGVYHGLSLEGISAE

-328 DFAAY
+328 DFAPY

-366 GSTNRELTQEEMQS
+366 GSTNRELTQEEIQS

-386 PWQENLPLAGWA
+386 PWAESLPLAGWA
-398 VFDPSGDLEGVYLYG
+398 VFGPSGDLEGVYLYG
-413 ADEGSQEIGSRFL
+413 ADENSQEIGSRFL
-426 VVLRPGPLN
+426 VTLQPGPLD
-435 WEALRRRELSYDII
+435 WEALRLRELSYDII
-449 QKPNNQ
+449 QEPNNQ

-462 AVTTALDQFYE
+462 AVTTALDRFYE
-473 DGAGERVDLGDNI
+473 DDAGERVDLGNHI
-486 TYQASFQK
+486 TYQASFQT
-494 GEDPMTVTVYGYA
+494 DSLAVTVYGYA
-507 QGAPG
+507 QGAAG
-512 DDPTPEE
+512 DAPTPEE
-519 RQAEALARDEAQALV
+519 QQAEALARDEAQALV

-564 SSQTESAVS
+564 SSQAESAVS

-586 NYLDVSFN
+586 DYLDVSFN
-594 TSEYIPYMEE
+594 TSEYIAYMEE
-604 QTQLYQHY
+604 QTHLYQHY

-617 RGETWSV
+617 RGEPWLG

-635 LLDQDFLPNQEDFA
+635 LLDQEFLPNQEDFT
-649 ILEGGATL
+649 ILVGGATL

-669 GFPTQETRS
+669 GSPTQETRS
-678 SGISAFTLYL
+678 TGISAFTLYL
-688 SKGDVPVSEAKYLS
+688 AKGDIPVSRAKYLS

-726 SLSQFSTPAEGQ
+726 NFSQFSTPAEGQ
-738 PYIPPVYDR
+738 PYIPPVYDH
-747 DDSVLLALAFQK
+747 DDSVLFALAFQK
-759 EDVGV
+759 EDIGV

-787 LAKNIITQGV
+787 LAENIITQEV

-803 MQILSLPE
+803 MQVLSLPE

>member
-62 TSGDPGPEVTTLEN
+62 TSGDPGPETTTLEN

-95 HLEFAVSDSGIGAS
+95 HLEFAVNDTGIGRAT
-109 VGGVYAA
+109 GGVYAA

-137 LSWMGGY
+137 LSWMGDY
-144 YLTGGALFDENG
+144 YLTGTALFDENG
-156 ATLQV
+156 GTLQV

-178 PVTESPAFTLVL
+178 PVEKTPAFLLAL
-190 GKEGESGLPNAIED
+190 GQEDLPTQIEE
-204 QLFFLEEPNNT
+204 QLAFLGEPNNT

-225 FPYQDSYIDPVSGES
+225 FPYQGGYIDPVSRES
-240 TQVDSTLYCTGCT
+240 TQVDSTLYCTGYT
-253 LDGASVGLMAI
+253 LDGASVGLMAVGG
-264 ADGTALT
+264 DTLT

-276 RLAEVAAG
+276 HLAEVAAG
-284 YGVHYGLSLEGLSAE
+284 YGVYHGLSLEGISAE

-413 ADEGSQEIGSRFL
+413 ADENSQEIGSRFL
-426 VVLRPGPLN
+426 VVLRPGPLD
-435 WEALRRRELSYDII
+435 WEALRLRELSYDII
-449 QKPNNQ
+449 QEPNNQ
-455 VNGQDVY
+455 VNGQNVY

-473 DGAGERVDLGDNI
+473 DDAGERVDLGDHI
-486 TYQASFQK
+486 TYQASFQT
-494 GEDPMTVTVYGYA
+494 DSLAVTVYGYA
-507 QGAPG
+507 QGAAG
-512 DDPTPEE
+512 DAPTPEE
-519 RQAEALARDEAQALV
+519 QQAEALARDEAQALV

-678 SGISAFTLYL
+678 TGISAFTLYL
-688 SKGDVPVSEAKYLS
+688 AKGDIPVSRAKYLS

-726 SLSQFSTPAEGQ
+726 NFSQFSTPAEGQ
-738 PYIPPVYDR
+738 PYIPPVYDH
-747 DDSVLLALAFQK
+747 DDSVLFALAFQK
-759 EDVGV
+759 EDIGV

-772 WGFASEEEAQDFALS
+772 WGFASEEEAKDFALS
-787 LAKNIITQGV
+787 LAENIITQEV

-803 MQILSLPE
+803 MQVLSLPE

>member
-76 AATGE
+76 AASGE

-109 VGGVYAA
+109 VGGVYA
-116 GEGTQREL
+116 EGVIQRTL

-137 LSWMGGY
+137 LSWMGDY
-144 YLTGGALFDENG
+144 YLTGTALFDENG
-156 ATLQV
+156 GTLQV

-178 PVTESPAFTLVL
+178 PVEKTPAFLLAL
-190 GKEGESGLPNAIED
+190 GQEDLPTQIEE
-204 QLFFLEEPNNT
+204 QLAFLGEPNNT

-225 FPYQDSYIDPVSGES
+225 FPYQGGYIDPVSRES
-240 TQVDSTLYCTGCT
+240 TQVDSTLYCTGYT
-253 LDGASVGLMAI
+253 LDGASVGLMAVGG
-264 ADGTALT
+264 DTLT

-276 RLAEVAAG
+276 HLAEVAAG
-284 YGVHYGLSLEGLSAE
+284 YGVYHGLSLEGISAE

-426 VVLRPGPLN
+426 VVLRPGPLD
-435 WEALRRRELSYDII
+435 WEALRLRELSYDII
-449 QKPNNQ
+449 QEPNNQ
-455 VNGQDVY
+455 VNDQDVY

-473 DGAGERVDLGDNI
+473 DDAGERVDLGDHI
-486 TYQASFQK
+486 VYQASFQK
-494 GEDPMTVTVYGYA
+494 DSLAVTVYGYA
-507 QGAPG
+507 QGAAG

-519 RQAEALARDEAQALV
+519 QTAEALARDKAQALV

-669 GFPTQETRS
+669 GSPTQETRS
-678 SGISAFTLYL
+678 TGISAFTLYL
-688 SKGDVPVSEAKYLS
+688 AKGDIPVSRAKYLS

-726 SLSQFSTPAEGQ
+726 NFSQFSTPAEGQ
-738 PYIPPVYDR
+738 PYIPPVYDH
-747 DDSVLLALAFQK
+747 DDSVLFALAFQK
-759 EDVGV
+759 EDIGV

-787 LAKNIITQGV
+787 LAENIITQEV

-803 MQILSLPE
+803 MQVLSLPE

>member
-95 HLEFAVSDSGIGAS
+95 DLEFAVNDTGIGQGT
-109 VGGVYAA
+109 GGVYA
-116 GEGTQREL
+116 EGVTQREL

-178 PVTESPAFTLVL
+178 PVEKTPAFLLAL
-190 GKEGESGLPNAIED
+190 GQEDLPTQIEE
-204 QLFFLEEPNNT
+204 QLAFLGEPNNT

-225 FPYQDSYIDPVSGES
+225 FPYQDSYIDPVSGGS

-426 VVLRPGPLN
+426 VVLRPGPLD
-435 WEALRRRELSYDII
+435 WEALRLRELSYDII
-449 QKPNNQ
+449 QEPNNQ

-462 AVTTALDQFYE
+462 AVTTALDQLYE
-473 DGAGERVDLGDNI
+473 DDAGERVDLGDHI
-486 TYQASFQK
+486 VYQASFQK
-494 GEDPMTVTVYGYA
+494 DSLAVTVYGYA
-507 QGAPG
+507 QGAAG

-519 RQAEALARDEAQALV
+519 QTAEALARDKAQALV
-534 ETVVGRSLYGPL
+534 ETVTGRSLYGPL

-669 GFPTQETRS
+669 GSPTQETRS
-678 SGISAFTLYL
+678 TGISAFTLYL
-688 SKGDVPVSEAKYLS
+688 AKGDIPVSRAKYLS

-726 SLSQFSTPAEGQ
+726 NFSQFSTPAEGQ
-738 PYIPPVYDR
+738 PYIPPVYDH
-747 DDSVLLALAFQK
+747 DDSVLFALAFQK
-759 EDVGV
+759 EDIGV

-787 LAKNIITQGV
+787 LAENIITQGV

-803 MQILSLPE
+803 MQVLSLPE

>member
-109 VGGVYAA
+109 VGGVYA
-116 GEGTQREL
+116 EGVIQRAL

-137 LSWMGGY
+137 LSWMGDY
-144 YLTGGALFDENG
+144 YLTGTALFDENG

-178 PVTESPAFTLVL
+178 PVEKTPAFLLAL
-190 GKEGESGLPNAIED
+190 GQEDLPTQIEE
-204 QLFFLEEPNNT
+204 QLAFLEEPNNT

-315 LTVLGPLGSRAPL
+315 LTLLGPLGSRAPL

-398 VFDPSGDLEGVYLYG
+398 VFDPAGDLEGVYLYG

-426 VVLRPGPLN
+426 VVLRPGPLD

-473 DGAGERVDLGDNI
+473 DDAGERVDLGDHI
-486 TYQASFQK
+486 VYQASFQK
-494 GEDPMTVTVYGYA
+494 DSLAVTVYGYA
-507 QGAPG
+507 QGAAG

-519 RQAEALARDEAQALV
+519 QTAEALARDKAQALV
-534 ETVVGRSLYGPL
+534 ETVTGRSLYGPL

-669 GFPTQETRS
+669 GSPTQETRS
-678 SGISAFTLYL
+678 TGISAFTLYL
-688 SKGDVPVSEAKYLS
+688 AKGDIPVSRAKYLS

-726 SLSQFSTPAEGQ
+726 NFSQFSTPAEGQ
-738 PYIPPVYDR
+738 PYIPPVYDH
-747 DDSVLLALAFQK
+747 DDSVLFALAFQK
-759 EDVGV
+759 EDIGV

-787 LAKNIITQGV
+787 LAENIITQEV

-803 MQILSLPE
+803 MQVLSLPE

>member
-95 HLEFAVSDSGIGAS
+95 HLEFAVNDTGIGRAT
-109 VGGVYAA
+109 GGVYAA

-137 LSWMGGY
+137 LSWMGDY
-144 YLTGGALFDENG
+144 YLTGTALFDENG
-156 ATLQV
+156 GTLQV

-190 GKEGESGLPNAIED
+190 GKEGESGLSNAIED

-315 LTVLGPLGSRAPL
+315 LTLLGPLGSRAPL

-426 VVLRPGPLN
+426 VVLRPGPLD

-449 QKPNNQ
+449 QEPNNQ
-455 VNGQDVY
+455 VNGQNVY

-473 DGAGERVDLGDNI
+473 DDAGERVDLGDHI
-486 TYQASFQK
+486 TYQASFQT
-494 GEDPMTVTVYGYA
+494 DSLAVTVYGYA
-507 QGAPG
+507 QGAAG
-512 DDPTPEE
+512 DAPTPEE
-519 RQAEALARDEAQALV
+519 QQAEALARDEAQALV

-564 SSQTESAVS
+564 SSQAESAVS

-669 GFPTQETRS
+669 GSPTQETRS
-678 SGISAFTLYL
+678 TGISAFTLYL
-688 SKGDVPVSEAKYLS
+688 AKGDIPVSRAKYLS

-726 SLSQFSTPAEGQ
+726 NFSQFSTPAEGQ
-738 PYIPPVYDR
+738 PYIPPVYDH
-747 DDSVLLALAFQK
+747 DDSVLFALAFQK
-759 EDVGV
+759 EDIGV

-787 LAKNIITQGV
+787 LAENIITQEV

-803 MQILSLPE
+803 MQVLSLPE

>member
-76 AATGE
+76 AASGE

-95 HLEFAVSDSGIGAS
+95 HLEFAVNDTGIGRAT
-109 VGGVYAA
+109 GGVYAA

-137 LSWMGGY
+137 LSWMGDY
-144 YLTGGALFDENG
+144 YLTGTALFDENG
-156 ATLQV
+156 GTLQV

-178 PVTESPAFTLVL
+178 PVEKTPAFLLAL
-190 GKEGESGLPNAIED
+190 GQEDLPTQIEE
-204 QLFFLEEPNNT
+204 QLAFLGEPNNT

-225 FPYQDSYIDPVSGES
+225 FPYQGGYIDPVSRES
-240 TQVDSTLYCTGCT
+240 TQVDSTLYCTGYT
-253 LDGASVGLMAI
+253 LDGASVGLMAVGG
-264 ADGTALT
+264 DTLT

-276 RLAEVAAG
+276 HLAEVAAG
-284 YGVHYGLSLEGLSAE
+284 YGVYHGLSLEGISAE

-413 ADEGSQEIGSRFL
+413 ADENSQEIGSRFL
-426 VVLRPGPLN
+426 VVLRPGPLD

-449 QKPNNQ
+449 QEPNNQ
-455 VNGQDVY
+455 VNGQNVY

-473 DGAGERVDLGDNI
+473 DDAGERVDLGDHI
-486 TYQASFQK
+486 TYQASFQT
-494 GEDPMTVTVYGYA
+494 DSLAVTVYGYA
-507 QGAPG
+507 QGAAG
-512 DDPTPEE
+512 DAPTPEE
-519 RQAEALARDEAQALV
+519 QQAEALARDEAQALV

-678 SGISAFTLYL
+678 TGISAFTLYL
-688 SKGDVPVSEAKYLS
+688 AKGDIPVSRAKYLS

-726 SLSQFSTPAEGQ
+726 NFSQFSTPAEGQ
-738 PYIPPVYDR
+738 PYIPPVYDH
-747 DDSVLLALAFQK
+747 DDSVLFALAFQK
-759 EDVGV
+759 EDIGV

-772 WGFASEEEAQDFALS
+772 WGFASEEEAKDFALS
-787 LAKNIITQGV
+787 LAENIITQEV

-803 MQILSLPE
+803 MQVLSLPE

>member
-95 HLEFAVSDSGIGAS
+95 DLEFAVNDTGIGRAT
-109 VGGVYAA
+109 GGVYAA

-144 YLTGGALFDENG
+144 YLTGTALFDENG
-156 ATLQV
+156 GTLQV
-161 MVAGYDPSIV
+161 MVAGYDSSIV

-178 PVTESPAFTLVL
+178 PVEKIPAFLLAL
-190 GKEGESGLPNAIED
+190 GQEDLPTQIEE
-204 QLFFLEEPNNT
+204 QLAFLEEPNNT

-426 VVLRPGPLN
+426 VVLRPGPLD

-473 DGAGERVDLGDNI
+473 DDAGERVDLGDHI
-486 TYQASFQK
+486 VYQASFQK
-494 GEDPMTVTVYGYA
+494 DSLAVTVYGYA
-507 QGAPG
+507 QGAAG

-519 RQAEALARDEAQALV
+519 QTAEALARDKAQALV
-534 ETVVGRSLYGPL
+534 ETVTGRSLYGPL

-669 GFPTQETRS
+669 GSPTQETRS
-678 SGISAFTLYL
+678 TGISAFTLYL
-688 SKGDVPVSEAKYLS
+688 AKGDIPVSRAKYLS

-726 SLSQFSTPAEGQ
+726 NFSQFSTPAEGQ
-738 PYIPPVYDR
+738 PYIPPVYDH
-747 DDSVLLALAFQK
+747 DDSVLFALAFQK
-759 EDVGV
+759 EDIGV

-772 WGFASEEEAQDFALS
+772 WGFASEEEAKDFALS
-787 LAKNIITQGV
+787 LAENIITQEV

-803 MQILSLPE
+803 MQVLSLPE

>member
-95 HLEFAVSDSGIGAS
+95 DLEFAVNDTGIGRAT
-109 VGGVYAA
+109 GGVYAA

-144 YLTGGALFDENG
+144 YLTGTALFDENG
-156 ATLQV
+156 GTLQV

-215 VEGVGVRAAQ
+215 VEGVGVRAAR
-225 FPYQDSYIDPVSGES
+225 SEEEGVYIDPVSGES
-240 TQVDSTLYCTGCT
+240 RSAQVTLYCTGCT

-299 PKGKDTPNVNY
+299 PKGKDAPNVNY

-426 VVLRPGPLN
+426 VVLRPGPLD

-473 DGAGERVDLGDNI
+473 DDAGEGVDLGDHI
-486 TYQASFQK
+486 TYQASFQT
-494 GEDPMTVTVYGYA
+494 DSLAVTVYGYA
-507 QGAPG
+507 QGAAG
-512 DDPTPEE
+512 DTPTPEE
-519 RQAEALARDEAQALV
+519 QQAEALARDKAQALV
-534 ETVVGRSLYGPL
+534 ETVTGRSLYGPL

-594 TSEYIPYMEE
+594 TSEYITYMNE
-604 QTQLYQHY
+604 QTHLYQHY

-617 RGETWSV
+617 RGEPWLG

-635 LLDQDFLPNQEDFA
+635 LLNQDFLPNQEDFA

-711 LEGVDIYAFRWEEET
+711 LEGVDIYAFRWEEAVSYHVFT
-726 SLSQFSTPAEGQ
+726 DYTTDYPYPHPTPFH
-738 PYIPPVYDR
+738 
-747 DDSVLLALAFQK
+747 DSDQSVELGLAFQK
-759 EDVGV
+759 EDIGV

-787 LAKNIITQGV
+787 LAENIITQEV

-803 MQILSLPE
+803 MQVLSLPE

>member
-62 TSGDPGPEVTTLEN
+62 ASGDPGPETTTLEN

-109 VGGVYAA
+109 VGGVYA
-116 GEGTQREL
+116 EGVIQRAL

-137 LSWMGGY
+137 LSWMGDY
-144 YLTGGALFDENG
+144 YLTGTALFDENG

-178 PVTESPAFTLVL
+178 PVEKIPAFLLAL
-190 GKEGESGLPNAIED
+190 GQEDLPTQIEE
-204 QLFFLEEPNNT
+204 QLAFLEEPNNT

-426 VVLRPGPLN
+426 VVLRPGPLD

-473 DGAGERVDLGDNI
+473 DDAGERVDLGDHI
-486 TYQASFQK
+486 VYQASFQK
-494 GEDPMTVTVYGYA
+494 DSLAVTVYGYA
-507 QGAPG
+507 QGAAG

-519 RQAEALARDEAQALV
+519 QTAEALARDKAQALV
-534 ETVVGRSLYGPL
+534 ETVTGRSLYGPL

-678 SGISAFTLYL
+678 TGISAFTLYL
-688 SKGDVPVSEAKYLS
+688 AKGDIPVSRAKYLS

-726 SLSQFSTPAEGQ
+726 NFSQFSTPAEGQ
-738 PYIPPVYDR
+738 PYIPPVYDH
-747 DDSVLLALAFQK
+747 DDSVLFALAFQK
-759 EDVGV
+759 EDIGV

-787 LAKNIITQGV
+787 LAENIITQEV

-803 MQILSLPE
+803 MQVLSLPE

>member
-95 HLEFAVSDSGIGAS
+95 DLEFAVNDTGIGRAT
-109 VGGVYAA
+109 GGVYAA

-144 YLTGGALFDENG
+144 YLTGTALFDENG
-156 ATLQV
+156 GTLQV

-215 VEGVGVRAAQ
+215 VEGVGVRAAR
-225 FPYQDSYIDPVSGES
+225 SEEEGVYIDPVSGES
-240 TQVDSTLYCTGCT
+240 RSAQVTLYCTGCT

-299 PKGKDTPNVNY
+299 PKGKDAPNVNY

-398 VFDPSGDLEGVYLYG
+398 VFDPAGDLEGVYLYG

-426 VVLRPGPLN
+426 VTLQPGPLD

-449 QKPNNQ
+449 QEPNNQ
-455 VNGQDVY
+455 VNGQNAY

-473 DGAGERVDLGDNI
+473 DDAGERVDLGDHI

-494 GEDPMTVTVYGYA
+494 DSLAVTVYGYA
-507 QGAPG
+507 QGAAG
-512 DDPTPEE
+512 DTPTPEE
-519 RQAEALARDEAQALV
+519 QQAEALARDEAQALV

-564 SSQTESAVS
+564 SSQAESAVS

-678 SGISAFTLYL
+678 TGISAFTLYL
-688 SKGDVPVSEAKYLS
+688 AKGDIPVSRAKYLS

-726 SLSQFSTPAEGQ
+726 NFSQFSTPAEGQ
-738 PYIPPVYDR
+738 PYIPPVYDH
-747 DDSVLLALAFQK
+747 DDSVLFALAFQK
-759 EDVGV
+759 EDIGV

-787 LAKNIITQGV
+787 LAENIITQEV

-803 MQILSLPE
+803 MQVLSLPE

>member
-95 HLEFAVSDSGIGAS
+95 HLEFAVSDSGIGAAL
-109 VGGVYAA
+109 GGVSMEAA
-116 GEGTQREL
+116 TQRAL

-137 LSWMGGY
+137 LSWMGDY
-144 YLTGGALFDENG
+144 YLTGTALFDENG
-156 ATLQV
+156 GTLQV

-178 PVTESPAFTLVL
+178 PVEKTPAFLLAL
-190 GKEGESGLPNAIED
+190 GQEDLPTQIEE
-204 QLFFLEEPNNT
+204 QLAFLGEPNNT

-225 FPYQDSYIDPVSGES
+225 FPYQGGYIDPVSGET
-240 TQVDSTLYCTGCT
+240 TQVDSTLYCTGYT
-253 LDGASVGLMAI
+253 LDGASVGLMAVGG
-264 ADGTALT
+264 DTLT

-276 RLAEVAAG
+276 HLAEVAAG
-284 YGVHYGLSLEGLSAE
+284 YGVYHGLSLEGISAE

-328 DFAAY
+328 DFAPY

-366 GSTNRELTQEEMQS
+366 GSTNRELTQEEIQS

-386 PWQENLPLAGWA
+386 PWAESLPLAGWA
-398 VFDPSGDLEGVYLYG
+398 VFGPSGDLEGVYLYG
-413 ADEGSQEIGSRFL
+413 ADENSQEIGSRFL
-426 VVLRPGPLN
+426 VTLQPGPLD
-435 WEALRRRELSYDII
+435 WEALRLRELSYDII
-449 QKPNNQ
+449 QEPNNQ

-462 AVTTALDQFYE
+462 AVTTALDRFYE
-473 DGAGERVDLGDNI
+473 DDAGERVDLGNHI
-486 TYQASFQK
+486 TYQASFQT
-494 GEDPMTVTVYGYA
+494 DSLAVTVYGYA
-507 QGAPG
+507 QGAAG
-512 DDPTPEE
+512 DAPTPEE
-519 RQAEALARDEAQALV
+519 QQAEALARDEAQALV

-564 SSQTESAVS
+564 SSQAESAVS

-586 NYLDVSFN
+586 DYLDVSFN
-594 TSEYIPYMEE
+594 TSEYIAYMEE
-604 QTQLYQHY
+604 QTHLYQHY

-617 RGETWSV
+617 RGEPWLG

-635 LLDQDFLPNQEDFA
+635 LLDQEFLPNQEDFT
-649 ILEGGATL
+649 ILVGGATL
-657 DWMEEPLWVELS
+657 DSMEEPLWVELS

-678 SGISAFTLYL
+678 TGISAFTLYL
-688 SKGDVPVSEAKYLS
+688 AKGDIPVSRAKYLS

-726 SLSQFSTPAEGQ
+726 NFSQFSTPAEGQ
-738 PYIPPVYDR
+738 PYIPPVYDH
-747 DDSVLLALAFQK
+747 DDSVLFALAFQK
-759 EDVGV
+759 EDIGV

-787 LAKNIITQGV
+787 LAENIITQEV

-803 MQILSLPE
+803 MQVLSLPE

>member
-109 VGGVYAA
+109 VGGVYA
-116 GEGTQREL
+116 EGVIQREL

-137 LSWMGGY
+137 LSWMGDY
-144 YLTGGALFDENG
+144 YLTGTALFDENG

-178 PVTESPAFTLVL
+178 PVEKIPAFLLAL
-190 GKEGESGLPNAIED
+190 GQEDLPTQIEE
-204 QLFFLEEPNNT
+204 QLAFLEEPNNT

-426 VVLRPGPLN
+426 VVLRPGPLD

-473 DGAGERVDLGDNI
+473 DGAGERVDLGDHI
-486 TYQASFQK
+486 VYQASFQK
-494 GEDPMTVTVYGYA
+494 DSLAVTVYGYA
-507 QGAPG
+507 QGAAG

-519 RQAEALARDEAQALV
+519 QTAEALARDKAQALV
-534 ETVVGRSLYGPL
+534 ETVTGRSLYGPL
-546 SLEGIAGGADS
+546 SLEGIAGGGLPS
-557 APQEEST
+557 LSQEESS
-564 SSQTESAVS
+564 SSQAESAVS

-711 LEGVDIYAFRWEEET
+711 LEGVDIYAFRWEEAVSYHVFT
-726 SLSQFSTPAEGQ
+726 DYTTDYPYPHPTPFH
-738 PYIPPVYDR
+738 
-747 DDSVLLALAFQK
+747 DSDQSVEFGLAFQK
-759 EDVGV
+759 EDIGV

-772 WGFASEEEAQDFALS
+772 WGFASEEEAKDFALS
-787 LAKNIITQGV
+787 LAENIITQEV

-803 MQILSLPE
+803 MQVLSLPE